1 MTSPTSSYPY
11 VVYSSTSG
19 SIRERRD
26 WHALDFTGEPLQLD
40 DLIPLPE
47 GATLSMLPER
57 LAVGKDRRGDRRV
70 LDASSGWALAAL
82 LPIGYTRTA
91 LPAYEKAASETSPL
105 PFFGYTAVAGFGG
118 RIWVAAMA
126 TDRPERWLARNF
138 NSRHLQR
145 LVDQRLLG
153 SPENRV
159 LRQHAHCALDYQCPT
174 ASNLFFGRWE
184 GAIAVSGGC
193 NARCIGCISK
203 QEEDALISPQ
213 DRLPFVPTVEEVVE
227 VALAH
232 LTRSPDA
239 IISFG
244 QGCEGE
250 PLLQARIIEKSIRAI
265 RERTSSG
272 VININTNASNPRA
285 LQRLYD
291 AGLDMLRASTISA
304 RPSTYDAY
312 YRPIGYSVAQ
322 VKQSLSQARDSGVF
336 SSINLLCVPGLTDT
350 EVELAALVDF
360 LRDTGVRL
368 VQLRNLNIDPEV
380 LWPRLPQDCR
390 PGSKSLGTVLGMR
403 HLVQT
408 LTRELPALQVGSFS
422 HPVQKSTAG
431 TPAAPEAGEPARA
444 PVQPEAR

>member
-1 MTSPTSSYPY
+1 
-11 VVYSSTSG
+11 G
-19 SIRERRD
+19 Q
-26 WHALDFTGEPLQLD
+26 A
-40 DLIPLPE
+40 
-47 GATLSMLPER
+47 
-57 LAVGKDRRGDRRV
+57 RRGERRV

-91 LPAYEKAASETSPL
+91 LPAYEKFAAETSPL

-118 RIWVAAMA
+118 RIWVSAMA
-126 TDRPERWLARNF
+126 TDRPERWLARSF
-138 NSRHLQR
+138 DPRHLQR
-145 LVDQRLLG
+145 LVDQRLSQ

-203 QEEDALISPQ
+203 QEEDELISPQ

-227 VALAH
+227 VAVAH
-232 LTRSPDA
+232 LTRSPNA

-272 VININTNASNPRA
+272 VININTNASNPLA

-291 AGLDMLRASTISA
+291 SGLDMLRASTISA

-350 EVELAALVDF
+350 EVELEALVEL
-360 LRDTGVRL
+360 LRETGVRL

-380 LWPRLPQDCR
+380 LWPRLPDDCR
-390 PGSKSLGTVLGMR
+390 PGSTSLGAALGMSQ
-403 HLVQT
+403 LVQT
-408 LTRELPALQVGSFS
+408 LGSSLPGLAIGSFS
-422 HPVQKSTAG
+422 RAVRRWPGG
-431 TPAAPEAGEPARA
+431 TRADPAAGAPATAPAPPEDR
-444 PVQPEAR
+444 